1 MKTLAYS
8 KFSLSSCYGDDGDDN
23 DYDDDDND
31 DNDDDDDVD
40 ELSCS
45 QNGLNPTIQ
54 AGPNSCQR
62 AAGHPDGRA
71 SRWVFLQIFI

>member
-8 KFSLSSCYGDDGDDN
+8 KFSSSACFG
-23 DYDDDDND
+23 
-31 DNDDDDDVD
+31 DDDDDDAD

-62 AAGHPDGRA
+62 AAGHPDGGA
-71 SRWVFLQIFI
+71 SRCVFLKIFI